1 MLQKTYLCD
10 VIHERSKM
18 TYFIH
23 RSTPLC
29 DSVLEKAAGIES
41 GSLIGFY
48 QVISQSESC
57 NQQTNYTLS
66 SQIGADH
73 HQDKSFKQKPVQD
86 LKSLTCQE
94 RDPTT
99 RKSLT
104 CQEKITKL
112 VSIDKL
118 TSPSPVLGEATSA
131 AVGR

>member
-1 MLQKTYLCD
+1 MG
-10 VIHERSKM
+10 
-18 TYFIH
+18 
-23 RSTPLC
+23 
-29 DSVLEKAAGIES
+29 DSVLEKAAGIEP

-48 QVISQSESC
+48 QVVSQLESC
-57 NQQTNYTLS
+57 NQQIISASS

>member
-1 MLQKTYLCD
+1 MG
-10 VIHERSKM
+10 
-18 TYFIH
+18 
-23 RSTPLC
+23 

-48 QVISQSESC
+48 QVVSQSESC

-86 LKSLTCQE
+86 LKSLTCRE

-104 CQEKITKL
+104 CQEKDPRLKSLTYQERDPTLKSLTCQEKRTKL